1 MTHDPQ
7 KRAINKRPSPILI
20 ILILLLLAGAIYLG
34 WLKYGAKHP
43 TVISEQSIE
52 EQAPPPETAPPA
64 TGEAVAPTVE
74 GKAPADAQTEAMTAP
89 PPEDPC
95 ESVSGEI
102 LQYFDYLNKQEYIT
116 ARNFDGGIQGHVTK
130 MLDKLYANPPVVV
143 GETDNL
149 YTVLQNTAHF
159 YRVLGKDNIFLVKK
173 FLELEGDNIESTMS
187 LFYQWS
193 TLWDQC
199 TNTGVSVRLPLEDL
213 YEYAGFFLNTL
224 GGQSYLFRRES
235 KVRMLSK
242 YYCILILDRANDR
255 GINAHGL
262 DIRPY
267 INSLIEEMD
276 STDQLSMKDEYIGKL
291 LSLRDKYHSQ
301 YGINSTMP
309 PSQPK

>member
-43 TVISEQSIE
+43 TVISEQSLE
-52 EQAPPPETAPPA
+52 EQAPPPETAPPV
-64 TGEAVAPTVE
+64 TGEAAAPAVE
-74 GKAPADAQTEAMTAP
+74 GKAPADAQTEAMTTP

-116 ARNFDGGIQGHVTK
+116 ARNFEGGIQGHVTK

-159 YRVLGKDNIFLVKK
+159 YRILGKDDIFLVKK
-173 FLELEGDNIESTMS
+173 FLELEGNNIESTMA

-255 GINAHGL
+255 GINSHGL

-291 LSLRDKYHSQ
+291 LSLRDKYHAQ
-301 YGINSTMP
+301 YGINSTVP